1 MIKPFIIAAAVVV
14 LSVGSSAVVAQSTKG
29 EVEPKQHNKPLL
41 AYAPISKQDFI
52 RMEKIIQY
60 VNKGKLPVSALK
72 DAQPLLDRHPEY
84 LHKHIAVQR

>member
-1 MIKPFIIAAAVVV
+1 MKKTFIIAAAVVI
-14 LSVGSSAVVAQSTKG
+14 LSVGSSAVVAQSTKS
-29 EVEPKQHNKPLL
+29 EPKQHNKPLL